1 MALYNQGFPIGYN
14 PNQFYNPQP
23 SQFTQ
28 PVQQP
33 VQQQQYMTWV
43 QGEAAAKAYLVSPGT
58 TIPLWDSESPT
69 IYLKS
74 ADASGKPSMRVLK
87 YTIVTEQP
95 VLPST
100 NTEYLTADNIGKYIE
115 QYLEARKETP
125 NESENRP
132 VPNVTHSAT
141 TIEPPW
147 AADKSV

>member
-33 VQQQQYMTWV
+33 QQQYMTWV
-43 QGEAAAKAYLVSPGT
+43 QGEAAAKAYLLSPGT

-74 ADASGKPSMRVLK
+74 ADASGKPSMRILK

-100 NTEYLTADNIGKYIE
+100 NTELITADNIGKYIE
-115 QYLEARKETP
+115 QYLEARKEASHEP
-125 NESENRP
+125 ENRT
-132 VPNVTHSAT
+132 VPNVTSSAT

>member
-28 PVQQP
+28 QVQQP
-33 VQQQQYMTWV
+33 QQQFMTWV

-74 ADASGKPSMRVLK
+74 ADASGKPSIRILK

-95 VLPST
+95 ALPSVQ
-100 NTEYLTADNIGKYIE
+100 TELITADNIGKYIE
-115 QYLEARKETP
+115 QYLATRKETL
-125 NESENRP
+125 NEPENRA
-132 VPNVTHSAT
+132 VPNVTSSAT

-147 AADKSV
+147 ASDKSV